1 MNIKLSI
8 VVPCYNEEKNIPGLF
23 AAFEAVIKR
32 NDIEIILVNNGSTDD
47 SEKVINELLPSY
59 SFARVHHVAK
69 NIGYGFGIMSGLR
82 TARGDFLGWTHADL
96 QTDPQDIVKALDII
110 EAADDKQNLYVKG
123 DRKGRAIFDQFFT
136 SGMSLFESLYMGKKL
151 WDINAQPNIFHRS
164 FFDKWQKDA
173 PNDFSL
179 DLYVLYMAKHLN
191 LDVTRFDVVFP
202 ERQHGESSWNTGL
215 PAKWKFIKR
224 TVEFSMELKKE
235 LKHDPLYRS

>member
-1 MNIKLSI
+1 MNTKLSI
-8 VVPCYNEEKNIPGLF
+8 IVPCYNEEMNIPDLL
-23 AAFEAVIKR
+23 AAFDAVIQR
-32 NDIEIILVNNGSTDD
+32 SDIELVVVNNGSTDN
-47 SEKVINELLPSY
+47 SEQVLNRLIGNY

-82 TARGDFLGWTHADL
+82 EAKGDFLGWTHADL
-96 QTDPQDIVKALDII
+96 QTDPQDIIKALNII
-110 EAADDKQNLYVKG
+110 EEKQNDKNLYVKG
-123 DRKGRAIFDQFFT
+123 DRKKRPIFDQFFT

-151 WDINAQPNIFHRS
+151 WDINAQPNVFHRS
-164 FFDKWQKDA
+164 FFEKWKMDA

-191 LDVTRFDVVFP
+191 LEVTRFDVTFP

-224 TVEFSMELKKE
+224 TLEFSIELKRE
-235 LKHDPLYRS
+235 LKHDLLYRS